1 MECVDLKTHGMENF
15 NVKVKCL
22 IFTPSTLLACP
33 QMQFTSRNK
42 LVISVSQA
50 KMRN

>member
-22 IFTPSTLLACP
+22 IFTLSNLLACL
-33 QMQFTSRNK
+33 TNCSTIHETN
-42 LVISVSQA
+42 S
-50 KMRN
+50 